1 MGTLIIDSKKG
12 LVGLKHLCKA
22 KYISEIFMTSVW
34 FVLAVSVVREK
45 IT

>member
-1 MGTLIIDSKKG
+1 MGTLIIDSKKRLFG
-12 LVGLKHLCKA
+12 LQHLWKA

-34 FVLAVSVVREK
+34 FVRAVSAVREE